1 MIPFNYGTPDGY
13 DFYLKTGPLQ
23 NFDEKFFHGKIE
35 YWKELIENDTYSP
48 YWQARNIR
56 QHMKGIKPA
65 MLTVGGWFDA
75 EDLFG
80 ALRLYHSAEKQSPRL
95 RTWLPW
101 VHGSMADGPWRWGS
115 PRSDSVQR

>member
-1 MIPFNYGTPDGY
+1 MPFNYGTPDGY

-56 QHMKGIKPA
+56 QYMKAVKPA

-80 ALRLYHSAEKQSPRL
+80 ALRLYERSGEAEPGCENI
-95 RTWLPW
+95 W
-101 VHGSMADGPWRWGS
+101 
-115 PRSDSVQR
+115 